1 MAEIQFANQAEANK
15 AFLANVS
22 PRYLRLEG
30 FEKWVDGRQYD
41 GKVSWWD
48 DSVPLWERA
57 PVIVYPVV
65 SIAASSYVDLLLGN
79 GRYPEFSTKVG
90 EDESDEENGLSEE
103 ESAKV
108 DRFIREYHKVCRFR
122 AASRDAVYSAQ
133 GCGSVCE
140 IHGARNGRPFVDNVP
155 AKWCEPKLD
164 AEGAVESLEIR
175 YPYFDQYKDQQ
186 GKWAVRTRIYRRV
199 VDKTRDVEYLPA
211 EANENG
217 TEPSWRENK
226 DRTVEHGLGYCPVVW
241 YPFMRGCVPVN
252 EIDGRPIHLNITDEI
267 HQHDIAR
274 SQWHRGA
281 LMSEPQVVE
290 TGVDPDHNPT
300 EPGRPAVLVST
311 EHGGPLGPHGQP
323 TAKTGAITGGYQTSG
338 PKTARKKGPGY
349 VWRYTDPA
357 TKVQFLTYPGDALK
371 AQEDNCRDLRI
382 KLQEALA
389 VVFLDPESIKF
400 AATTSGKALEAIKQ
414 KQLDRCDQIRDD
426 LTDRFFDPTVS
437 MQLRIAHTLM
447 SKGLSLKVPGAKQ
460 VKPILDKFV
469 TPEVKKTN
477 ANGEVEKDAAG
488 KDVILEP
495 AGWQI
500 PTLQVRWGTYFK
512 PDADE
517 QKKIVEMVLAALEAG
532 VPILTVKVAIQ
543 KLAPIFGIEN
553 VTAFMETL
561 EEERLAR
568 QQEADERAANSA
580 ALELK
585 KHHDMAKGLVDE
597 DDAAAEGSRGTGGE
611 EPPSAPR
618 SRKRRAPAAA
628 PEP

>member
-1 MAEIQFANQAEANK
+1 MAEIQFANQAEATK

-30 FEKWVDGRQYD
+30 FEKWVEGRQYD
-41 GKVSWWD
+41 GRPSWWSD
-48 DSVPLWERA
+48 ECPLWERA
-57 PVIVYPVV
+57 PIIVYPVV

-79 GRYPEFSTKVG
+79 GRYPEFSTKIG
-90 EDESDEENGLSEE
+90 EDESDEDNGLSAE
-103 ESAKV
+103 ESATV

-122 AASRDAVYSAQ
+122 AASRDAIYSAQ

-140 IHGARNGRPFVDNVP
+140 IHGARNGKPFVDNVP

-175 YPYFDQYKDQQ
+175 YPYFDQYKDQRGQ
-186 GKWAVRTRIYRRV
+186 WAIRTRIYRRV

-217 TEPSWRENK
+217 TEPKWVENK
-226 DRTVEHGLGYCPVVW
+226 DRTVEHGLGFCPVIW

-252 EIDGRPIHLNITDEI
+252 EVDGRPIHLNITDEI

-290 TGVDPDHNPT
+290 IGVDPEHNPT
-300 EPGRPAVLVST
+300 ELGRTAMLVST
-311 EHGGPLGPHGQP
+311 EHGGPLGPHRQP
-323 TAKTGAITGGYQTSG
+323 TAKTGAITGGYQMG
-338 PKTARKKGPGY
+338 APKTARKKGPGY
-349 VWRYTDPA
+349 VWRYPNPE
-357 TKVQFLTYPGDALK
+357 TKVEFKTYPGDALK
-371 AQEDNCRDLRI
+371 AQEDNCRDLRL
-382 KLQEALA
+382 KLQEALC
-389 VVFLDPESIKF
+389 VIFLDPESIKF

-426 LTDRFFDPTVS
+426 LTDRYFDPTVS
-437 MQLRIAHTLM
+437 MQLRIADTLM
-447 SKGLSLKVPGAKQ
+447 SRGLRLKVSGAEKA
-460 VKPILDKFV
+460 KPILAKFRGG
-469 TPEVKKTN
+469 TKDQPE
-477 ANGEVEKDAAG
+477 
-488 KDVILEP
+488 
-495 AGWQI
+495 WQI
-500 PTLQVRWGTYFK
+500 PTLQVRWGDYFK
-512 PDADE
+512 ADAAE
-517 QKKIVEMVLAALEAG
+517 QKIIVEMVLAALEAG

-618 SRKRRAPAAA
+618 GRKRRAPAAA